1 MWASTRI
8 PLGIFRVGREP
19 RLQLRARILVVVV
32 ISRGGHVPSGQR
44 SGNAP
49 GELEAYEAP
58 AASVVQQD
66 GRRAVVGEHQVQV
79 VVVVEIAQ
87 HQRAPTSLGGAVHTR
102 EGRALGETDGLVDL
116 FLGGDES
123 APSLLLRNVGGGD
136 FQHDARAAALL
147 DEHDGL
153 AVSDALFADYDNDGR
168 LDLLSVGGGDV
179 AGGTLRVFRNAGGGG
194 FEDVT
199 PILPATQGAARVAA
213 ADFGNDGDLDLVLA
227 MMDGSARLLR
237 NDGGDANHYLSVR
250 LVGLSAGSGKNNH
263 FGVGAKLELRAG
275 ADHQVRFVT
284 GPTTVF
290 GLGGHGR
297 ADVVRVRWT
306 NGVPQ
311 NLFFPDADQSLV
323 EEQVLKGSCPFLYT
337 WNGERFVFVADF
349 MWRSA
354 LGMPVGIMGRGADR
368 AYAPASPSEEYV
380 KIPGEALRP
389 KDGEYV
395 LQVTEE
401 LWEIAYLDELK
412 LLVVDHPASVDVFV
426 DERFVPPAPV
436 ALRLYQVEKRGRP
449 VAALDHLGRDALPAL
464 AEADFDYVA
473 DFRPGP
479 YQGITELHDLV
490 LDLGEV
496 RPGEAIKL
504 FLRGWVHPTDASI
517 NVAMS
522 QSDAVGVVPLHLQV
536 AEPGGG
542 WRTVIDDLGVPS
554 GKNKIMVT
562 DLTGLL
568 PEFDRRV
575 RIRTNLEVYWDEA
588 FVPVGEPS
596 ASLVTTTLSARS
608 ADLHERGFSRLY
620 RRGGRFG
627 PHWFDYEDVVG
638 ESPWRPLAGP
648 FTRYGDVAPL
658 LEEGDDRFVVLA
670 PGDEA
675 TIRFDADAA
684 PPLSPGWRRDFLLY
698 SEGWVKDADLN
709 TAYGAGSHPLPFRAM
724 SGYPYGA
731 DESYPTG
738 EKHREYLERYHT
750 RSGKLEGRFNPRPT
764 SGHSPPRP

>member
-1 MWASTRI
+1 M
-8 PLGIFRVGREP
+8 
-19 RLQLRARILVVVV
+19 
-32 ISRGGHVPSGQR
+32 
-44 SGNAP
+44 
-49 GELEAYEAP
+49 
-58 AASVVQQD
+58 
-66 GRRAVVGEHQVQV
+66 
-79 VVVVEIAQ
+79 
-87 HQRAPTSLGGAVHTR
+87 
-102 EGRALGETDGLVDL
+102 
-116 FLGGDES
+116 
-123 APSLLLRNVGGGD
+123 
-136 FQHDARAAALL
+136 
-147 DEHDGL
+147 
-153 AVSDALFADYDNDGR
+153 
-168 LDLLSVGGGDV
+168 
-179 AGGTLRVFRNAGGGG
+179 
-194 FEDVT
+194 
-199 PILPATQGAARVAA
+199 
-213 ADFGNDGDLDLVLA
+213 
-227 MMDGSARLLR
+227 
-237 NDGGDANHYLSVR
+237 
-250 LVGLSAGSGKNNH
+250 
-263 FGVGAKLELRAG
+263 
-275 ADHQVRFVT
+275 
-284 GPTTVF
+284 
-290 GLGGHGR
+290 
-297 ADVVRVRWT
+297 
-306 NGVPQ
+306 
-311 NLFFPDADQSLV
+311 
-323 EEQVLKGSCPFLYT
+323 
-337 WNGERFVFVADF
+337 FVADF

-588 FVPVGEPS
+588 FVSVGEPS

-608 ADLHERGFSRLY
+608 ADLHERGLSRLY

-658 LEEGDDRFVVLA
+658 LEEGDGPLRGPGPRGRGDHTVRHRRGPTVVAGVAARLPALLRRLGQGRGLEHGARRTAAIRSRSGRCRGTRTAPTSRTPPAKSIESTWNATIRVPVSWKAGLTPAQPPDTRLPGRDLCDRFVQRLQAGGRHRQLPAHVRAVLLPHRA
-670 PGDEA
+670 CVQVVEHTPQRIDGRVGDDE
-675 TIRFDADAA
+675 
-684 PPLSPGWRRDFLLY
+684 PHELSR
-698 SEGWVKDADLN
+698 
-709 TAYGAGSHPLPFRAM
+709 HQ
-724 SGYPYGA
+724 
-731 DESYPTG
+731 
-738 EKHREYLERYHT
+738 YL
-750 RSGKLEGRFNPRPT
+750 GL
-764 SGHSPPRP
+764 